1 MWYLQALGA
10 AISLAVLREL
20 TSRDTEPPLL
30 MGERTESWR
39 FQDLSRC
46 RTLWLDSLLYGQ
58 LSKSPDHP
66 EIYLHLL
73 AESAFAAAW
82 SALDFWDV
90 NPAHKTRLDS
100 KLTETAQFL
109 ETLKPDRDRPG
120 VFQLRD
126 RLQRISPSGEKRT
139 EVWAYLI
146 GHWLQTRCGVKPL
159 SAVEEL
165 TELGWVLASFGLNYW
180 TRKPVFY
187 RKDQR
192 EHRLIQPFSQT
203 DAFDLYGP
211 FDPVPKPSTEP
222 TGDRLAV
229 ASLVNTKGLKSPPV
243 WNLEALLGG
252 IPGVLLTRTG
262 HVHRQFAGPDLPE
275 WFEAVEIV
283 YQPGVESLKA
293 ILKTFWQTFSTSGDL
308 LFYTDESQKRDCLE
322 AWNEFRASTPT
333 WAIPHEL
340 ELRPCN
346 WFEPAEPKHQKK
358 ALQSVSLLRNTLQ
371 RLDLR
376 NSHLATK
383 ANAFAAGYGQDED
396 VVVTAARY
404 GLEDGLTLALRS
416 IRYFSE
422 PLPAGQSDRV

>member
-20 TSRDTEPPLL
+20 ASRDTEPPLL
-30 MGERTESWR
+30 MGERTENWS
-39 FQDLSRC
+39 FQDISRC

-58 LSKSPDHP
+58 VSKSPDHP

-90 NPAHKTRLDS
+90 YPAHKSRLEANL
-100 KLTETAQFL
+100 KETAQFL
-109 ETLKPDRDRPG
+109 ETLKPDRERPG
-120 VFQLRD
+120 VFQLRE
-126 RLQRISPSGEKRT
+126 RLRKISPSGEKKT

-146 GHWLQTRCGVKPL
+146 GHWLETTCGVKPL
-159 SAVEEL
+159 SALEEL
-165 TELGWVLASFGLNYW
+165 KELGWALASFGLNYW
-180 TRKPVFY
+180 TRGPVFY
-187 RKDQR
+187 RKDGR

-211 FDPVPKPSTEP
+211 FDPVPKPSSEP
-222 TGDRLAV
+222 SGERLAV
-229 ASLVNTKGLKSPPV
+229 ASLVTTKGLKSPPV
-243 WNLEALLGG
+243 WKLEALLGG

-262 HVHRQFAGPDLPE
+262 HVHRQFAGADLPE
-275 WFEAVEIV
+275 WFEAVELV
-283 YQPGVESLKA
+283 YQPGVESLKE
-293 ILKTFWQTFSTSGDL
+293 ILKTFWHSFSTSGDL
-308 LFYTDESQKRDCLE
+308 IFYTDESQKHHCLE

-333 WAIPHEL
+333 WAIPHGL

-346 WFEPAEPKHQKK
+346 WFEPAEPKHQKT
-358 ALQSVSLLRNTLQ
+358 ALQGVSLLRNTLQ
-371 RLDLR
+371 RIDLR

-383 ANAFAAGYGQDED
+383 VNAFAAGYGQDEE
-396 VVVTAARY
+396 VVVAAARY

-422 PLPAGQSDRV
+422 PAQSP